1 MNTQTR
7 RITLLSPVVG
17 IVAIGALGLAPV
29 VLSAAPASA
38 NTSGT
43 SHSIS
48 SGDFAGKATMSL
60 PRSKSQRMNL
70 DDAYV
75 SVNRSAR
82 SGRLDALMAKGSSY
96 AEVNLTYVGGK
107 ITGGSIRSNVG
118 TSRILRGSL
127 NGGRGISTHNRL
139 VMKTSTGTVVTHLDL
154 VRR

>member
-1 MNTQTR
+1 
-7 RITLLSPVVG
+7 
-17 IVAIGALGLAPV
+17 
-29 VLSAAPASA
+29 
-38 NTSGT
+38 
-43 SHSIS
+43 
-48 SGDFAGKATMSL
+48 MSL

-75 SVNRSAR
+75 SSTAAHGQ
-82 SGRLDALMAKGSSY
+82 GRLDALMAKGSSY

-107 ITGGSIRSNVG
+107 ITGGSIQSNAG

-154 VRR
+154 VRALSASHRLSVCYFAVRSSATFFTMKIGRIR